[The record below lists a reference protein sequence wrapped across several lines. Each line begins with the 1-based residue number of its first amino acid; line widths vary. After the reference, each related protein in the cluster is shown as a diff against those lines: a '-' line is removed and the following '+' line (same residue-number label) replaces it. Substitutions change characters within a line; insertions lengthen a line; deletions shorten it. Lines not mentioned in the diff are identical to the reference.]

1 MPVRSGATLWRFN
14 GGRRGTPVTLEVVSG
29 LMPAGGRSCAGGP
42 EPDEG
47 WAFTV
52 VTVDS
57 LNRKLI
63 VLLASLGTFAFG
75 MAALAASELGL
86 IGAPRFHGTVYA
98 DVPAAP
104 AFELTSHEGEAVSLA
119 SLRGRPVLLF
129 FGFTRCPDVCP
140 LTLAR
145 LQRVLGDGGIGEDD
159 ITVAL
164 ITVDPEH
171 DSPEVLADYV
181 RQFGPTVIG
190 LTGTRPE
197 LERVMSEYGAFA
209 RELPGHDG
217 APTLAHTTQVFG
229 IDANGRLRVLLNAD
243 ENAELVERDI
253 RALLRIGD

>member
-1 MPVRSGATLWRFN
+1 MADDGLATRF
-14 GGRRGTPVTLEVVSG
+14 
-29 LMPAGGRSCAGGP
+29 
-42 EPDEG
+42 
-47 WAFTV
+47 F
-52 VTVDS
+52 VDS

-63 VLLASLGTFAFG
+63 VLLASLGTFSFG
-75 MAALAASELGL
+75 MAALAAGELGL

-98 DVPAAP
+98 DTPPAP
-104 AFELTSHEGEAVSLA
+104 AFALTSHEGEAISLA

-145 LQRVLGDGGIGEDD
+145 LQRVLEEAGVGEDD

-171 DSPEVLADYV
+171 DSPEVLGGYV

-190 LTGTRPE
+190 LTGARSE
-197 LERVMSEYGAFA
+197 LERVMAEYGAFA

-229 IDANGRLRVLLNAD
+229 IDANGRLRVLINAD
-243 ENAELVERDI
+243 EPVDLVERDI
-253 RALLRIGD
+253 RTLLRAGG